1 MKTLFI
7 KVSFLSLLL
16 LPFGG
21 KAQDSLDVY
30 IQEGLT
36 NNLVLQ
42 QKNISLEKALLSLKI
57 AEGMFFPSLSLLG
70 NYTDGD
76 GGRNISFPIGDLLNG
91 VYSTLNNLT
100 STNNFPQVENV
111 NTNFFP
117 QEFYDVRARIS
128 APIVNTDLIY
138 NRNIQRKQQTLQEF
152 EVVIYKRELV
162 KNIKTAYYQY
172 ISANQAKKIYESAL
186 VRAQEGKRVNESL
199 LANGKAVPAYLLRS
213 QSEIEQTLAQ
223 IHAAAVQENNA
234 QLYFNFLLNRPADS
248 PITISISKEDA
259 LTQANRL
266 TLTETLP
273 SNREELQQ
281 VATGLSINQ
290 DIVKM
295 KQSFW
300 IPRLSGFAD
309 FGAQAENLRYS
320 SQANYYLVGLQ
331 LEMPIFAGFT
341 NRYKIKQA
349 KLDVTSSNHQQE
361 LVRQQLNM
369 ATKIANNQV
378 TVATQNLKSALK
390 QEEAA
395 LSYQR
400 LIEKGYKEGV
410 NTFIET
416 IDARNQ
422 LTTAQLQVVILSYQ
436 GLIAQAAYER
446 EVASY
451 QFK

>member
-57 AEGMFFPSLSLLG
+57 AEGMFFPSVSLLG

-91 VYSTLNNLT
+91 VYSTLN
-100 STNNFPQVENV
+100 
-111 NTNFFP
+111 
-117 QEFYDVRARIS
+117 VRARIS

-281 VATGLSINQ
+281 VAIGLSINQ

-320 SQANYYLVGLQ
+320 SQANYYLLGLQ

-436 GLIAQAAYER
+436 VLIAQAAYER

>member
-1 MKTLFI
+1 
-7 KVSFLSLLL
+7 
-16 LPFGG
+16 
-21 KAQDSLDVY
+21 
-30 IQEGLT
+30 
-36 NNLVLQ
+36 
-42 QKNISLEKALLSLKI
+42 
-57 AEGMFFPSLSLLG
+57 
-70 NYTDGD
+70 
-76 GGRNISFPIGDLLNG
+76 
-91 VYSTLNNLT
+91 
-100 STNNFPQVENV
+100 
-111 NTNFFP
+111 
-117 QEFYDVRARIS
+117 
-128 APIVNTDLIY
+128 
-138 NRNIQRKQQTLQEF
+138 
-152 EVVIYKRELV
+152 
-162 KNIKTAYYQY
+162 
-172 ISANQAKKIYESAL
+172 
-186 VRAQEGKRVNESL
+186 
-199 LANGKAVPAYLLRS
+199 LLRS

-281 VATGLSINQ
+281 VAIGLSINQ

-320 SQANYYLVGLQ
+320 SQANYYLLGLQ

-436 GLIAQAAYER
+436 VLIAQAAYER